1 MFRAPA
7 IRSPPPAPTMSG
19 PPPPVPPAIATD
31 EPRSRLSVK
40 LSNLPIARLVETAVR
55 PPLSAAQFHQYYL
68 YPMQYHV
75 DYRPPEHDLVPPM
88 ANDARAKL
96 APDAEYKAIVMKR
109 AAMQLIQGHPWTE
122 RLRATPR
129 TGNSGGAASVSSA
142 MAAGTVAASGGD
154 DTADSAG
161 TAPSA
166 LDDFVSI
173 DLAQVRQWPHLR
185 GEVRAETEPLS
196 ARGSFKLLSEAD
208 IVHDSDDDSLTNS
221 GSATSMASR
230 ASKRRS
236 TLSDANEVVLV
247 ERIGSSDDGDSDDDN
262 NNDDDDDDDDD
273 NDDDNDGAAARKN
286 DDDDADE
293 SSVVAAKHGDDQS
306 ETTSEKLAEHRRSDA
321 AVTAAAAA
329 ALAAAP
335 RETTSE
341 KAAMTLQ
348 ETLNMLAALSKT
360 KKPAEPWSE
369 PAAAPTS
376 QLAASSSTVA
386 AAAATATTSSSPLTS
401 SPSTTTASA
410 SPASSTPPP
419 VAPAASTS
427 SGGVAA
433 PLANALMRPFRR
445 ESSDVSLNDSP
456 TSSRWSLLASS
467 VTSESSSFEI
477 MLNSDRQAAMEAAQ
491 SKMRGLSEREKVV
504 TELIDTERTYMD
516 QLSQLI
522 EVYEKPLHQTD
533 MVNQYAHKRIFTN
546 TVALHQ
552 VVADL
557 VKAIDECEAAGT
569 HFTMIGRTYDRLV
582 TVNFGKLYAV
592 NITQSERAAETLSQ
606 LLKSNKQ
613 LRDFQAEC
621 RRGGRRPL
629 EELLLAPFQRACRL
643 PLLFKE
649 LLKHTAADDADH
661 AACEAV
667 LSKLNSINTEINDF
681 KRDQDELVKT
691 RLIEDAI
698 DGANKLLPSSS
709 RRLVRQ
715 ATCSCVHQNGKELGE
730 LHLMLFTDVLYAC
743 KRSTSRDREVFKLK
757 IVVRLVQFAKVRE
770 ARVKRHPYAFEV
782 SVADGTAVA
791 TTLYA
796 FDSLEQKI
804 LWMCDVEDCINKL

>member
-1 MFRAPA
+1 MT
-7 IRSPPPAPTMSG
+7 ITTTTTMDG
-19 PPPPVPPAIATD
+19 EDD
-31 EPRSRLSVK
+31 ER
-40 LSNLPIARLVETAVR
+40 
-55 PPLSAAQFHQYYL
+55 
-68 YPMQYHV
+68 
-75 DYRPPEHDLVPPM
+75 
-88 ANDARAKL
+88 DA
-96 APDAEYKAIVMKR
+96 
-109 AAMQLIQGHPWTE
+109 
-122 RLRATPR
+122 
-129 TGNSGGAASVSSA
+129 
-142 MAAGTVAASGGD
+142 
-154 DTADSAG
+154 
-161 TAPSA
+161 
-166 LDDFVSI
+166 
-173 DLAQVRQWPHLR
+173 
-185 GEVRAETEPLS
+185 
-196 ARGSFKLLSEAD
+196 
-208 IVHDSDDDSLTNS
+208 
-221 GSATSMASR
+221 
-230 ASKRRS
+230 
-236 TLSDANEVVLV
+236 
-247 ERIGSSDDGDSDDDN
+247 
-262 NNDDDDDDDDD
+262 
-273 NDDDNDGAAARKN
+273 
-286 DDDDADE
+286 DDADE
-293 SSVVAAKHGDDQS
+293 SSIVIAKHGDDQS

-329 ALAAAP
+329 AVAAAP

-369 PAAAPTS
+369 PPRPRRRSGAATRRRRPVASTVVVAS
-376 QLAASSSTVA
+376 QLDSPPTA
-386 AAAATATTSSSPLTS
+386 AAAAA
-401 SPSTTTASA
+401 A
-410 SPASSTPPP
+410 ASSGGS
-419 VAPAASTS
+419 VAS
-427 SGGVAA
+427 GVAA

-445 ESSDVSLNDSP
+445 ESSDTSLNDSP
-456 TSSRWSLLASS
+456 PSSRWSMLAGS
-467 VTSESSSFEI
+467 VTSTESSFEI

-504 TELIDTERTYMD
+504 TELIDTERTYLD

-552 VVADL
+552 VVVDL
-557 VKAIDECEAAGT
+557 VKAIDECEAQGT
-569 HFTMIGRTYDRLV
+569 HFTMIGRTYDRMV

-649 LLKHTAADDADH
+649 LLKHTADDDADH

-681 KRDQDELVKT
+681 KRDQDELVRT

-698 DGANKLLPSSS
+698 DGPNKLLPSSS

-715 ATCSCVHQNGKELGE
+715 AACSCVHSNGKELGE

-743 KRSTSRDREVFKLK
+743 KRTTSRDREVFKLK

-796 FDSLEQKI
+796 FESLEQKI
-804 LWMCDVEDCINKL
+804 LWMCDVEECINKL